1 VNERSGSHGGS
12 RLRFDAASAPTRARP
27 EGRSSGNGRILRQ
40 TVVGLGLIA
49 WLIALPLVHG
59 VLPWVLS
66 SLTIRYGWTRGRPGI
81 WNLLGLLPV
90 AIGAAGLIWVLALGL
105 ARIRE
110 LPGRMQ
116 GLGSPYLMT
125 RGPYAFTRNPMYVG
139 ELALW
144 FGWTILF
151 GSAALLL
158 ALVTLLVQAPFVRP
172 DNSRMEHRRAAE
184 CGLYLTG
191 NSQLSYKRTEL
202 FPRNLP
208 VI

>member
-12 RLRFDAASAPTRARP
+12 RLRFEAASAPTRAHP
-27 EGRSSGNGRILRQ
+27 EGKSSGNGRILRR

-49 WLIALPLVHG
+49 WLIALPLMHG

-81 WNLLGLLPV
+81 WNLLGLLLV

-110 LPGRMQ
+110 LPERMQ
-116 GLGSPYLMT
+116 GLGSPYLVT
-125 RGPYAFTRNPMYVG
+125 RGPHAFTRDPMYVS

-151 GSAALLL
+151 ASAALLL
-158 ALVTLLVQAPFVRP
+158 ALVTLLVSGPVRQAGQFQ
-172 DNSRMEHRRAAE
+172 NGASES
-184 CGLYLTG
+184 CGMWVVLDRQQ
-191 NSQLSYKRTEL
+191 SIEL
-202 FPRNLP
+202 QTN
-208 VI
+208 

>member
-12 RLRFDAASAPTRARP
+12 RLRFEAASAPTRAHP
-27 EGRSSGNGRILRQ
+27 EGKSSGNGRILRR

-49 WLIALPLVHG
+49 WLIALPLIHG

-81 WNLLGLLPV
+81 WNLLGLLLV

-110 LPGRMQ
+110 LPGRM
-116 GLGSPYLMT
+116 